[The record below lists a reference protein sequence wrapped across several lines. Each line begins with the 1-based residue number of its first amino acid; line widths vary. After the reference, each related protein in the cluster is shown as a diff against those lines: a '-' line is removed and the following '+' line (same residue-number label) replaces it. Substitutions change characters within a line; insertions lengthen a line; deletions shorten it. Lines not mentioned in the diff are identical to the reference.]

1 MGNDGNY
8 IKIFR
13 GLLEWEWYQDINTK
27 TLFLHMLLKAN
38 WKEGK
43 FQGTTVP
50 RGSFVSSIKTLA
62 METSLT
68 EREIRTGISH
78 LKSTGEVTSRSTN
91 KFTVFTVVNYNLY
104 QAIDR
109 QDDNQPT
116 SERHSND
123 KRTTTIEERKK
134 ERREEDNNNR
144 GKKNATVFP
153 PDSFEMKCVDML
165 ITALIENYPGS
176 KVPDTDEK
184 KYKWCKQIEYL
195 KRLDKRS
202 EDDIWEALT
211 YATTN
216 SFWKTNIRSTEKLRD
231 QFETLILQARNKG
244 GKNQNQSKNQTQKPK
259 NQFQQFP
266 QREIDYD
273 AIVMQDILNMGED
286 RNG

>member
-104 QAIDR
+104 QTNDG
-109 QDDNQPT
+109 QNDNQPT
-116 SERHSND
+116 GERHSND

-134 ERREEDNNNR
+134 ERREEDNKRIVANPR
-144 GKKNATVFP
+144 GGSATYL
-153 PDSFEMKCVDML
+153 PDSFEMLCVDSL
-165 ITALIENYPGS
+165 VRAITDNFPSA
-176 KVPDTDEK
+176 KVPETEK
-184 KYKWCKQIEYL
+184 EKYDWCSHIEKM
-195 KRLDKRS
+195 KRLDKRT
-202 EDDIWEALT
+202 EEEIREALE
-211 YATTN
+211 YATTDP
-216 SFWKTNIRSTEKLRD
+216 FWKTNIRSTKKLREK
-231 QFETLILQARNKG
+231 FETLILQARSKRG
-244 GKNQNQSKNQTQKPK
+244 SGAGKKSK
-259 NQFQQFP
+259 NQFQNFP
-266 QREIDYD
+266 QREVDYD
-273 AIVMQDILNMGED
+273 AIVLQELQQG
-286 RNG
+286 R